1 MPPPGPG
8 TPGPLRSSAFGTLL
22 AGYTVSAVGD
32 GMAVVAVAWLAITLA
47 GGHGTGLLVG
57 AAVAAYT
64 LPGVVAWLFLGR
76 FFAGWDGRKLVLA
89 EGALRAVALAAV
101 AVLAALGDLTP
112 VTYVVLLGA
121 SSLFGLL
128 GVSGDLAA
136 VVELL
141 PTSQQLAGN
150 SMITVASFGASILG
164 PVLAG
169 GVIAV
174 ASAGTAIAVDAASFL
189 VLVAAAALSRRFQP
203 PPPQPTSDRQGAAAA
218 LRALTRQPSVLGITV
233 VCVVFFAIYGPVEVA
248 LPVYVDMDLRAGG
261 GVLGGFW
268 AVFSVGAAVGALA
281 VTRLERYGRWRV
293 VVLSVLGWGVC
304 LVPLGLVA
312 SLTVGFTALAV
323 GGMCY
328 GPFLPLK
335 TAIIQ
340 RDSPPGSLTAIAAAS
355 ALFTVPAAPL
365 GTALGGPIVGALG
378 APTTLI
384 GSGVATIV
392 LAASCIAL
400 LHRTRPREA
409 M

>member
-1 MPPPGPG
+1 VSSPGC
-8 TPGPLRSSAFGTLL
+8 SS
-22 AGYTVSAVGD
+22 
-32 GMAVVAVAWLAITLA
+32 
-47 GGHGTGLLVG
+47 
-57 AAVAAYT
+57 
-64 LPGVVAWLFLGR
+64 P

-101 AVLAALGDLTP
+101 AVLAALGELTP

-141 PTSQQLAGN
+141 PMSQQLAGN

-174 ASAGTAIAVDAASFL
+174 AGSGTAIAVDAASFL

-203 PPPQPTSDRQGAAAA
+203 PPPQPTGDRPGAGAA
-218 LRALTRQPSVLGITV
+218 LRALTRQSSVLGITV

-261 GVLGGFW
+261 GVLGGLW

-323 GGMCY
+323 GGICY

-340 RDSPPGSLTAIAAAS
+340 RDSPPGSLTAVAAAS

-365 GTALGGPIVGALG
+365 GTALGGPIVAWLG

-384 GSGVATIV
+384 GSGVATIALPV
-392 LAASCIAL
+392 SCIAL